1 MADQPLL
8 LIDEPAEWVRRI
20 TLNRPEKRNAI
31 SNRLRTE
38 LFAALEAHDRDEN
51 VRVTIIR
58 GAGQCF
64 SSGYD
69 LGDDLFSN
77 QPYYSAAG
85 DGHWSRHVAE
95 GWMRLWDLA
104 KPVIAQVHGYAMAG
118 GSELAAACDLVYV
131 AEDARIGYPV
141 VRMLSPPDMQFHPWM
156 MGFRGAMEM
165 MLTGDAVDGREAVAL
180 GLANRAWPVEQLDD
194 AVLERACAVA
204 RIPADLNQINKRS
217 VHRAMEVMGVRTAI
231 RAGSELMALAVHQP
245 SVQAVMNQALSNLKG
260 VFDRP
265 PAGQGED
272 EGKSG

>member
-1 MADQPLL
+1 MAEMLL
-8 LIDEPAEWVRRI
+8 VDHPAEWVARI
-20 TLNRPEKRNAI
+20 TLNRPHKRNAI
-31 SNRLRTE
+31 SNRMRSE
-38 LFAALEAHDRDEN
+38 LFAVLEAHDRDDA
-51 VRVTIIR
+51 VRVTIVR
-58 GAGQCF
+58 GAGTCF

-69 LGDDLFSN
+69 LSDDLGRD
-77 QPYYSAAG
+77 QPYYTAAG
-85 DGHWSRHVAE
+85 DGQWSRHVAE

-118 GSELAAACDLVYV
+118 GSELAAACDLLYI

-165 MLTGDAVDGREAVAL
+165 MLTGDAIDGREAVAR
-180 GLANRAWPVEQLDD
+180 GLANRAWPAGELDA
-194 AVLERACAVA
+194 AVLERAIAVA
-204 RIPADLNQINKRS
+204 RIAPDLNQINKRA

-245 SVQAVMNQALSNLKG
+245 SVQAAMQEALSNLKG

-265 PAGQGED
+265 PAASSGE
-272 EGKSG
+272 EGADDA